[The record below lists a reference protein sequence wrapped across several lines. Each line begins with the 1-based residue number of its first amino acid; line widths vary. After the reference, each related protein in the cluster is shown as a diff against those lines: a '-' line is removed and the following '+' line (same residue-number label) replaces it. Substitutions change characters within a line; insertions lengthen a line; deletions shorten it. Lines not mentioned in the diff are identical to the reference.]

1 MKILFSTRGGG
12 EKCIQNFGWKSGR
25 ENVLGHPGI
34 DGRVILKQILKEIDC
49 RLDLSDSRVDQLVAS
64 CEHDNEPLDFMK
76 LVQ

>member
-1 MKILFSTRGGG
+1 MLERNL
-12 EKCIQNFGWKSGR
+12 EGR
-25 ENVLGHPGI
+25 
-34 DGRVILKQILKEIDC
+34 RVILKQILKEIDC